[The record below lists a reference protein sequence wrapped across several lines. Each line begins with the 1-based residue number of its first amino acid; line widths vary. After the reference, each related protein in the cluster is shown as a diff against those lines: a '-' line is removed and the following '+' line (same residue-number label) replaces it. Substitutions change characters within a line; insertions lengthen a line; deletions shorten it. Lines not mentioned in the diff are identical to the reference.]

1 MIVFSVAGGR
11 FPLNP
16 EPPQRKKTFH
26 LGKVF
31 NKNQTFDIQ
40 IAMSIAL
47 SSSITSLTKTAQ
59 KPSLWRGTY
68 LYSLY
73 KGEPPPGGGGGYF
86 LYFMYFG
93 TVDLSY

>member
-1 MIVFSVAGGR
+1 MIVFRLAGGR

-16 EPPQRKKTFH
+16 GPPQGKKKTFH

-47 SSSITSLTKTAQ
+47 SSSII
-59 KPSLWRGTY
+59 
-68 LYSLY
+68 
-73 KGEPPPGGGGGYF
+73 
-86 LYFMYFG
+86 
-93 TVDLSY
+93 